1 MYVYG
6 VAYLATAAVFFGLD
20 FVWLGKVATTFYR
33 SQLGDMMRE
42 RPDFLA
48 AGAFYL
54 IYIGGIVYF
63 AVQPYISGG
72 SWTQALL
79 SGAILG
85 LIAYGTYDITNL
97 ATLKNWPLAMSL
109 VDMAWGTVLTGV
121 AAAAGLAITQ
131 KLIGQ

>member
-1 MYVYG
+1 MYVYV

-20 FVWLGKVATTFYR
+20 FIWLGKVATSFYR
-33 SQLGDMMRE
+33 SQLGDMMRD
-42 RPDFLA
+42 RPDFIA

-54 IYIGGIVYF
+54 IYVGGVVYF

-97 ATLKNWPLAMSL
+97 STLKNWPLAMSL
-109 VDMAWGTVLTGV
+109 VDMAWGTVLTGI

-131 KLIGQ
+131 KLVG

>member
-1 MYVYG
+1 MYVYV

-20 FVWLGKVATTFYR
+20 FIWLGKVATSFYR
-33 SQLGDMMRE
+33 SQLGDMMRD
-42 RPDFLA
+42 RPDFVA

-54 IYIGGIVYF
+54 IYVGGIVYF

-97 ATLKNWPLAMSL
+97 STLKNWPLTMSL
-109 VDMAWGTVLTGV
+109 VDMAWGTVLTGI

-131 KLIGQ
+131 KIVG

>member
-1 MYVYG
+1 MYVYV

-20 FVWLGKVATTFYR
+20 FVWLGKVATGFYR

-54 IYIGGIVYF
+54 IYVAGLVYF
-63 AVQPYISGG
+63 AVQPYLSGG

-97 ATLKNWPLAMSL
+97 STLKNWPLAMSL
-109 VDMAWGTVLTGV
+109 VDMAWGTILSGV

-131 KLIGQ
+131 KIVG

>member
-1 MYVYG
+1 MYVYV